1 MLNRFK
7 RRPSPSMVVAL
18 LALFV
23 ALGGTAVAANVL
35 IKSSKQIKAGVVSR
49 SDLRKNSVDSS
60 KVANGSLGLD
70 DLDSGAKGS
79 MQTAGTQALEA
90 FRKEGPQ
97 NIPGGKVEKV
107 ATLANIPPG
116 SYAIF
121 AKTVLTANNVNGG
134 LLQPGGSVGGH
145 CVLDATEGATDE
157 SRTLLGSPGASS
169 PGFVSMQMTRTFPA
183 TGSVTVSCDVSKA
196 SWSGTDTTIIAL
208 RVGAS
213 PRQAVQE
220 R

>member
-1 MLNRFK
+1 
-7 RRPSPSMVVAL
+7 MVVAL

-23 ALGGTAVAANVL
+23 AMGGTAAAARVL

-79 MQTAGTQALEA
+79 IQTAGSQAFEA
-90 FRKEGPQ
+90 FRREGPQ
-97 NIPGGKVEKV
+97 NVPAGKVQKV
-107 ATLANIPPG
+107 ATLSGLPAG

-121 AKTVLTANNVNGG
+121 AKTVLTSVNVNGG
-134 LLQPGGSVGGH
+134 LLQPGASVSGH
-145 CVLDATEGATDE
+145 CRLDAEEGAVDD
-157 SRTLLGSPGASS
+157 SRALLGTPGASS
-169 PGFVSMQMTRTFPA
+169 PGFVSTQMTRTFTG
-183 TGSVTVSCDVSKA
+183 TGSASISCDVSRA